1 MQRKLLIIT
10 AFVFLICLFS
20 FPAAQ
25 AERKVVYMPVPTVKE
40 ALGITIAELRAKSVS
55 NLVRTVG
62 SSKVEVFLY
71 ADNEKITTIK
81 KTSCGEEIGDKK
93 RQGRYKLVSVKR
105 GLVTSKIVLGDNYFF
120 IEGLFTQQINEGL
133 RSLDGGGDKLFAI
146 HQHLGCTIKS
156 LEFFSL
162 EPDSTLKRVEFKD
175 KDGLISTRI
184 LTGFGGDVGRIG
196 KAFVF
201 CSPYFDIK
209 NTICLSYAY
218 TKGEF
223 LQGKSWMDTL
233 TRPKDKKDVTPAYSV
248 RSEGR
253 YALFSYLMALN
264 KGEYERAAH
273 YYGGAYRILRRMNP
287 GLKTSS
293 YKPEGYEY
301 LERYCNLNM
310 GRCYIPTSIKDSTF
324 STSTKG
330 RSEKFIEALGQV
342 DRSDGTLKF
351 NVEFVSPGYKQL
363 EIDGRTSFVFKVLK
377 TSKGYRVLTLPPRY
391 KRK

>member
-1 MQRKLLIIT
+1 MQRKILIIT
-10 AFVFLICLFS
+10 AFIFLVCLFS
-20 FPAAQ
+20 STAAW

-40 ALGITIAELRAKSVS
+40 ALGITLEQLRAKSVS
-55 NLVRTVG
+55 GVVRTVG
-62 SSKVEVFLY
+62 GSKVEVFLY
-71 ADNEKITTIK
+71 SDNEKTETIK
-81 KTSCGEEIGDKK
+81 EPSCGEDIGDKK
-93 RQGRYKLVSVKR
+93 RQGRYMLVSVKR

-120 IEGLFTQQINEGL
+120 VEGLLTRRINEGL
-133 RSLDGGGDKLFAI
+133 RSLQGGGDNLFAI
-146 HQHLGCTIKS
+146 YQHLGCTVKT

-162 EPDSTLKRVEFKD
+162 GADSTLKRVEFKD
-175 KDGLISTRI
+175 KDGLVSTRV
-184 LTGFGGDVGRIG
+184 LTGFGGDVGRMG

-201 CSPYFDIK
+201 CSPHADIK
-209 NTICLSYAY
+209 NTICLSYEY
-218 TKGEF
+218 TGGEF

-233 TRPKDKKDVTPAYSV
+233 TRRKDNKDPAPAYSV

-253 YALFSYLMALN
+253 YALFSYLMALS
-264 KGEYERAAH
+264 KGEYERAAY
-273 YYGGAYRILRRMNP
+273 YYGGAYRVLRRMNP

-330 RSEKFIEALGQV
+330 RSEKFIAALGQI
-342 DRSDGTLKF
+342 DSSDGTLRF
-351 NVEFVSPGYKQL
+351 NVEFVSPGYQPL
-363 EIDGRTSFVFKVLK
+363 EIDGRTSFVFKVLQ
-377 TSKGYRVLTLPPRY
+377 TSKGCRVLTLPPRD